1 MQGISILF
9 TFDLLHH
16 LYQRSHQGDV
26 IFAPDQVVRAYF
38 TITHIPSAIRGSL
51 YDQIIDVLIG
61 WQHPDKVSNG
71 KGGNNLLTLLRVY
84 RVYE

>member
-1 MQGISILF
+1 M
-9 TFDLLHH
+9 
-16 LYQRSHQGDV
+16 
-26 IFAPDQVVRAYF
+26 VRAYF

-51 YDQIIDVLIG
+51 YNQIIDVLIG

-71 KGGNNLLTLLRVY
+71 KGGDNLLTLLRVH